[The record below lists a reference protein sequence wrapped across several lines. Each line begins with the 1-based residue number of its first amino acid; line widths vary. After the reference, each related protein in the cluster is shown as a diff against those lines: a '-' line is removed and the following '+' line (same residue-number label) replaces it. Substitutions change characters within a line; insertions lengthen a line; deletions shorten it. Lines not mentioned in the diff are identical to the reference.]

1 MTGTDPGPPEAPE
14 VRRGPGRPRDPDLEA
29 RALEATLAVFGAKGW
44 AGLTIEEVSARARVG
59 KSSIYLRWKYKE
71 TLLAAALRHSQQGPE
86 ADRDL
91 ADAAGASAAPDAEV
105 LVAAASEMTDPGAAV
120 AGTPDPAVV
129 QTLREYLVAHATRRA
144 NLYLG
149 PHGLAMLR
157 LYVEARAYPD
167 VFAEIRREAITE
179 FVLEER
185 HRVAAAIRAGDLASD
200 ASPVQILDA
209 VEGAI
214 FMHILVTP
222 PHLVDRVRRN
232 LPDYITTMV
241 DNQLRAASPVSPR
254 GT

>member
-1 MTGTDPGPPEAPE
+1 VTGTAPDLDEPPE
-14 VRRGPGRPRDPDLEA
+14 VRRGPGRPRDPDLEE
-29 RALEATLAVFGAKGW
+29 RALEATLAVFGEKGW
-44 AGLTIEEVSARARVG
+44 TGLTIEEVSSRARVG
-59 KSSIYLRWKYKE
+59 KSSIYLRWKDKE
-71 TLLAAALRHSQQGPE
+71 TLLAAALRHSQQEPE
-86 ADRDL
+86 VAE
-91 ADAAGASAAPDAEV
+91 AAPDEDAE
-105 LVAAASEMTDPGAAV
+105 
-120 AGTPDPAVV
+120 PAEPAEPAE

-157 LYVEARAYPD
+157 LYVEARAHPD

-185 HRVAAAIRAGDLASD
+185 HRVAAAIRAGDLAAD
-200 ASPVQILDA
+200 ASPVLILDA

-232 LPDYITTMV
+232 LPDYIETMV

>member
-1 MTGTDPGPPEAPE
+1 MTGTGPDLDEPPE
-14 VRRGPGRPRDPDLEA
+14 VRRGPGRPRDPDLEE
-29 RALEATLAVFGAKGW
+29 RALEATLAVFGEKGW
-44 AGLTIEEVSARARVG
+44 TGLTIEEVSSRARVG
-59 KSSIYLRWKYKE
+59 KSSIYLRWQDKE
-71 TLLAAALRHSQQGPE
+71 TLLAAALRHSQQEPE
-86 ADRDL
+86 ADGDL
-91 ADAAGASAAPDAEV
+91 ADPARPVLPAEAGAPDAAV
-105 LVAAASEMTDPGAAV
+105 PGATGPAAAT
-120 AGTPDPAVV
+120 GTPELPVV
-129 QTLREYLVAHATRRA
+129 QPLREYLVAHATRRA

-185 HRVAAAIRAGDLASD
+185 HRVAAAIRAGDLAAD

-232 LPDYITTMV
+232 LPDYISTMV

>member
-1 MTGTDPGPPEAPE
+1 MTGTDPGLPDAPEA
-14 VRRGPGRPRDPDLEA
+14 RRGPGRPRDPDLEA
-29 RALEATLAVFGAKGW
+29 RALEATLAVFGEKGW
-44 AGLTIEEVSARARVG
+44 TGLTIEEVSSRAKVG
-59 KSSIYLRWKYKE
+59 KSSIYLRWKDKA
-71 TLLAAALRHSQQGPE
+71 TLLAAALRHSQQEPE
-86 ADRDL
+86 VDGA
-91 ADAAGASAAPDAEV
+91 AAEAAGRGEAPDAGRPDTA
-105 LVAAASEMTDPGAAV
+105 VAKATDPAHPV
-120 AGTPDPAVV
+120 AGPSDPPVV

-185 HRVAAAIRAGDLASD
+185 HRVAAAIRAGDLAAD

>member
-1 MTGTDPGPPEAPE
+1 VTGTGPDLDEPPE
-14 VRRGPGRPRDPDLEA
+14 VRRGPGRPRDPDLEE
-29 RALEATLAVFGAKGW
+29 RALEATLAVFGEKGW
-44 AGLTIEEVSARARVG
+44 TGLTIEEVSTRARVG
-59 KSSIYLRWKYKE
+59 KSSIYLRWKDKE
-71 TLLAAALRHSQQGPE
+71 TLLAAALRHSQQEPE
-86 ADRDL
+86 TGETETRETGTRETGTGADV
-91 ADAAGASAAPDAEV
+91 DAPPDAP
-105 LVAAASEMTDPGAAV
+105 PGAPVDAPV
-120 AGTPDPAVV
+120 E

-157 LYVEARAYPD
+157 LYVEARAHPD

-185 HRVAAAIRAGDLASD
+185 HRVAAAIRAGDLSAD
-200 ASPVQILDA
+200 ASPVLILDA

-232 LPDYITTMV
+232 LPDYIETMV

>member
-1 MTGTDPGPPEAPE
+1 MTGTAPDLDEPPE
-14 VRRGPGRPRDPDLEA
+14 VRRGPGRPRDPDLEE
-29 RALEATLAVFGAKGW
+29 RALEATLAVFGEKGW
-44 AGLTIEEVSARARVG
+44 TGLTIEEVSSRARVG
-59 KSSIYLRWKYKE
+59 KSSIYLRWKDKE
-71 TLLAAALRHSQQGPE
+71 TLLAAALRHSQQEPE
-86 ADRDL
+86 VDE
-91 ADAAGASAAPDAEV
+91 AAPDED
-105 LVAAASEMTDPGAAV
+105 TD
-120 AGTPDPAVV
+120 GTPAEPAE

-149 PHGLAMLR
+149 PHGLAMLL
-157 LYVEARAYPD
+157 LYVEARAHPD

-185 HRVAAAIRAGDLASD
+185 HRVAAAIRAGDLAAD
-200 ASPVQILDA
+200 ASPVLIRDA

-232 LPDYITTMV
+232 LPDYIETMV

>member
-1 MTGTDPGPPEAPE
+1 MTGTDPGVPDAPE
-14 VRRGPGRPRDPDLEA
+14 IRRGPGRPRDPDLES
-29 RALEATLAVFGAKGW
+29 RALEATLAVFGEKGW
-44 AGLTIEEVSARARVG
+44 TGLTIEEVSSRARVG
-59 KSSIYLRWKYKE
+59 KSSIYLRWKDKE
-71 TLLAAALRHSQQGPE
+71 TLLAAALRHSQQEPE
-86 ADRDL
+86 SDGDL
-91 ADAAGASAAPDAEV
+91 TDPARPVRSPETGA
-105 LVAAASEMTDPGAAV
+105 PGAAV
-120 AGTPDPAVV
+120 PETTDPAAATGTPELPVV
-129 QTLREYLVAHATRRA
+129 QPLREYLVAHATRRA

-185 HRVAAAIRAGDLASD
+185 HRVAAAIRAGDLAAD

-232 LPDYITTMV
+232 LPDYISTMV

>member
-1 MTGTDPGPPEAPE
+1 MASEA
-14 VRRGPGRPRDPDLEA
+14 G
-29 RALEATLAVFGAKGW
+29 
-44 AGLTIEEVSARARVG
+44 
-59 KSSIYLRWKYKE
+59 
-71 TLLAAALRHSQQGPE
+71 
-86 ADRDL
+86 
-91 ADAAGASAAPDAEV
+91 APDAPG
-105 LVAAASEMTDPGAAV
+105 AAASDPGAV
-120 AGTPDPAVV
+120 VVGPPDPPVV

-157 LYVEARAYPD
+157 LYVEARAYPE

-232 LPDYITTMV
+232 LPAYISTTV

>member
-1 MTGTDPGPPEAPE
+1 MPE
-14 VRRGPGRPRDPDLEA
+14 VRRGPGRPRDPELEA
-29 RALEATLAVFGAKGW
+29 RALEATLTVFGEKGW
-44 AGLTIEEVSARARVG
+44 TGLTIEEVSSRARVG
-59 KSSIYLRWKYKE
+59 KSSIYLRWKDKE

-86 ADRDL
+86 EETGL
-91 ADAAGASAAPDAEV
+91 AAPGAAAGAA
-105 LVAAASEMTDPGAAV
+105 PGAAPGTTV
-120 AGTPDPAVV
+120 PATAGPGSGVPATTDPDGTTAGPAGATVV

-185 HRVAAAIRAGDLASD
+185 HRVAAAIRAGDLAAD

-232 LPDYITTMV
+232 LPDYISTMV